1 MGFLHLI
8 RFESIWSRSFSD
20 SFCMIYPCKTWECR
34 DEPIFVFHFDA
45 ALGWIKPLNALNGRW
60 MFMCGPASSCCT
72 YALGEKF
79 RGLVL
84 QKLMLPMLGLYLILG
99 NGPKKGSHQTCWKQ
113 PMPWQIVRVFQWF
126 TLSTLIAF
134 LELCSNNLFAYFTC
148 FDMELALAP
157 DTGAW
162 LACRTGPCRTKE
174 TFPFRSLGL
183 CGLATTH
190 QKVMAVGQDWSP
202 KHGVL
207 PIILSLVPFCDFI
220 AAAHSTSSITM
231 TPHMVPTRH
240 CQTHVGFVS
249 FVNPIKPSC
258 NVYC

>member
-1 MGFLHLI
+1 
-8 RFESIWSRSFSD
+8 
-20 SFCMIYPCKTWECR
+20 MIYPCKTWECR

-113 PMPWQIVRVFQWF
+113 PMPWQSVRVFQWY
-126 TLSTLIAF
+126 TLLTLITF
-134 LELCSNNLFAYFTC
+134 LELCSNNLFADFTC

-157 DTGAW
+157 DTGAPHRTLQNKRNIPFSKPW
-162 LACRTGPCRTKE
+162 TVWFGNDSSKSHGCRSRLITQTWCCAYYIIT
-174 TFPFRSLGL
+174 RSFLWFY
-183 CGLATTH
+183 CGSTLSIQHKLWPHAWCLPDIARHMLVLSIRSSHHAT
-190 QKVMAVGQDWSP
+190 
-202 KHGVL
+202 
-207 PIILSLVPFCDFI
+207 FI
-220 AAAHSTSSITM
+220 AKTLLNGSCD
-231 TPHMVPTRH
+231 
-240 CQTHVGFVS
+240 CQWQTCYILANSQH
-249 FVNPIKPSC
+249 
-258 NVYC
+258 